1 MLDMFLNETADIF
14 LKIVNMSISAGWIV
28 LIVLLLRCLLKK
40 APKWITV
47 LLWGIVAVR
56 LICPFSIESI
66 LSLIPSAETVSP
78 GIMNQAI
85 PHINTGVPAIN
96 STVNP
101 VIGSAFSPEAGAS
114 ANPLQILIPVWAVI
128 WLLGIAGMLI
138 YTAVSYFTVKRKIGT
153 AVLLRE
159 NIYQS
164 ENIPSPFVLGII
176 KPKIYLPFY
185 IKEKDISHVI
195 AHEKAHLLRKDHL
208 WKPLGFLIL
217 SVHWF
222 NPLVWLGYVLL
233 CRDIELACDEKVVK
247 TLSNE
252 QRADYSEALL
262 TCSVNRRMIAACP
275 LAFGEVGVKDRVKSI
290 LNYKK
295 PAFWVIVVSV
305 ILCVALA
312 IGFLTNPVNLYVYN
326 SRYETGKCLF
336 NYVVSADKE
345 TKNNELVF
353 DITSDGKVYKSYPD
367 GMTDDLGVLTESDYT
382 AEDLKEAM
390 KSQGEKLNIGKIES
404 AYEFSDYILLQKN
417 NGAVYLVSLFTDG
430 RIMSVFKLERT
441 GECDSSK
448 SDFEKFTW
456 NYSPMLSHTSYSF
469 YAFAFDT
476 GYSHIVA
483 SCDNGKMKNLEADK
497 QPEDKTLRFEKGQ
510 HVYWTPDDA
519 VTENIP
525 NTSKVTF
532 TVFDGGKAKYTV
544 SVVFECIY
552 RDLASAVFEIYLAE
566 SDGLYLSEK
575 DGLLYFAESVS
586 SVNDF
591 TEKILGSEY
600 PEKYQAIHYSTEEEY
615 EATHPEKDNNTHG
628 GIHLGEVYAEDL
640 IEYLNARQWKSC
652 SAPWSDLS
660 SPGSVEFVISDDC
673 RISVYQKKNIFSR
686 AYAVV
691 KKNGEE
697 TYYKAKAD
705 DYSDAKSILRAIEN
719 TKTEYEATVSYANWA
734 EVSELYSGALNS
746 NKMYISSVQHLPV
759 YKFDSLEDFE
769 GFKNAFA
776 DKLTMD
782 SGWDEVPS
790 FNDATAKY
798 DKAFFEEN
806 TLMLV
811 YVSANNS
818 THRFAVNSVYCENN
832 SLCIHIEE
840 TTKAEMTDCAMA
852 GWFVTVAVSDED
864 IVNVTQFD
872 ADLNNIAGTDTNKLR
887 LKYPQFFD
895 VSTDGGLT
903 VYVWQMAENNYRCH
917 LANTALEALSDNS
930 FIYTTGATI
939 EEMKLILSTYDI
951 DREDITIQ
959 PITNPISSYYYVID
973 EAYSAKLKEL
983 FWGDTA
989 VIYPVYDG
997 KRIPKLTVFC
1007 GAVKTEAVTGTLT
1020 WTCEAENGTM
1030 QTINAD
1036 SSHPTALM
1044 EHLLP
1049 LALNINTSPENEPV
1063 AKLHFD
1069 NPPNKISVKG
1079 WYVYGNEKTK
1089 EFDVQ
1094 TEGLNVLLNDT
1105 KETAVYEIVA
1115 EWNGSAKYYGTVRYS
1130 FCVVPSANDYEA
1142 YIQYGNNDQ
1151 YIFIHKDTAFGS
1163 FENPY
1168 KVGDTVRLRHSDT
1181 IAASQSNIFEVYDY
1195 NVTLENVISGEE
1207 AKNLLTQNCTNL
1219 DECAQFLEKNDVYLV
1234 KIKLDINEES
1244 DIKEHFPINYFVN
1257 AIGSDGKYI
1266 PIESILEY
1274 SQYPLDDGWVPVF
1287 APKGEKVKLGFW
1299 LGEWLAAPGQLA
1311 TVYFDMG
1318 KENGEYVRYGNAYQ
1332 YVYVHKDNAYGSF
1345 EQPYSIG
1352 QSVRLR
1358 HSDIIT
1364 SGNTSPDKAS
1374 IYDYNV
1380 TVEKVLTGETA
1391 KLFIKENYTNFDEE
1405 EFLFEDNDV
1414 YLARVYIE
1422 YNDESEISNHKPVD
1436 IFLSAVDSEGNYV
1449 ATENRL
1455 SFSNYKYRTENS
1467 SVRNWYPVFV
1477 PKGMDVKLA
1486 FVIGSQFE
1494 APGAVAAVHFN
1505 TNSGKTDIVDSSQF
1519 VESSAAAYYNLL
1531 YSDNSS
1537 LSEAIKQ
1544 ITKQTDDKTLLR
1556 NEVSVSLGKIKELL
1570 PDTFSEALKEYM
1582 AAKLFYYSV
1591 GLVLNDEYGQITSS
1605 DFVVAEQ
1612 KEVNG
1617 YLVCKVNCTVYYRTA
1632 KHGSDAFSA
1641 SKAGEQL
1648 QIVVKNT
1655 ENPVV
1660 IDCYNAGKTSSFDMS
1675 IRTYGL
1681 DLYESKNWLD
1691 KTDKNTLSKKLTDL
1705 CVKSFEAFVL
1715 LQQ

>member
-28 LIVLLLRCLLKK
+28 LIVLLLRFLLKK

-312 IGFLTNPVNLYVYN
+312 IGFLTNPVNSSVYN

-532 TVFDGGKAKYTV
+532 TVFDGEKAKYTV

-566 SDGLYLSEK
+566 SDGLYLSGK
-575 DGLLYFAESVS
+575 DGFLY
-586 SVNDF
+586 
-591 TEKILGSEY
+591 LSE
-600 PEKYQAIHYSTEEEY
+600 
-615 EATHPEKDNNTHG
+615 D
-628 GIHLGEVYAEDL
+628 
-640 IEYLNARQWKSC
+640 
-652 SAPWSDLS
+652 
-660 SPGSVEFVISDDC
+660 
-673 RISVYQKKNIFSR
+673 KNIS
-686 AYAVV
+686 
-691 KKNGEE
+691 
-697 TYYKAKAD
+697 
-705 DYSDAKSILRAIEN
+705 SD
-719 TKTEYEATVSYANWA
+719 KTESA
-734 EVSELYSGALNS
+734 
-746 NKMYISSVQHLPV
+746 
-759 YKFDSLEDFE
+759 
-769 GFKNAFA
+769 
-776 DKLTMD
+776 
-782 SGWDEVPS
+782 VPS
-790 FNDATAKY
+790 LDN
-798 DKAFFEEN
+798 
-806 TLMLV
+806 
-811 YVSANNS
+811 
-818 THRFAVNSVYCENN
+818 
-832 SLCIHIEE
+832 
-840 TTKAEMTDCAMA
+840 
-852 GWFVTVAVSDED
+852 
-864 IVNVTQFD
+864 
-872 ADLNNIAGTDTNKLR
+872 LR
-887 LKYPQFFD
+887 LKYPQYFD

-959 PITNPISSYYYVID
+959 PVTNPISSYYYVID
-973 EAYSAKLKEL
+973 EAYSEKINKL

-1105 KETAVYEIVA
+1105 KETAVYEIIA

-1168 KVGDTVRLRHSDT
+1168 KIGDTVRLRHSDT

-1219 DECAQFLEKNDVYLV
+1219 DECAQFLKKNDVYLV

-1244 DIKEHFPINYFVN
+1244 DIKEHFPINYFVD

-1287 APKGEKVKLGFW
+1287 AEKGEDVRLGFW

-1332 YVYVHKDNAYGSF
+1332 YVYAHKDNAYGSF

-1364 SGNTSPDKAS
+1364 SGNTSSDKAS

-1531 YSDNSS
+1531 YSDNPS

-1591 GLVLNDEYGQITSS
+1591 GIVLNNEYGQITSS

-1612 KEVNG
+1612 KTVDG

-1632 KHGSDAFSA
+1632 KHGSDAFAA
-1641 SKAGEQL
+1641 SKSGEQL
-1648 QIVVKNT
+1648 QIVVENA

-1660 IDCYNAGKTSSFDMS
+1660 IDCYNAGKTSSFDS
-1675 IRTYGL
+1675 AIRTYEL
-1681 DLYESKNWLD
+1681 DLFERKNWLD
-1691 KTDKNTLSKKLTDL
+1691 KTDKNTLSEKLTDI
-1705 CVKSFEAFVL
+1705 CVGSFEAFVL